1 MHFPNKRLHGD
12 VVVNTSIAGLTLT
25 ETSYAPNLRLP
36 KHSHEQAYFCFV
48 LRGGFV
54 EDYGKRSR
62 SCRSSTLIF
71 HPSGETHS
79 DKFYAGTRC
88 FNIQMN
94 AEWTERFADHSRLLD
109 GPAHF
114 NGGFLSHTAR
124 RFYDEFRHADDFSP
138 LVIEGLALEMLA
150 GLLRRTVKDSEHA
163 PPRWL
168 RDVRDLLHDRFLESL
183 TLSDIADA
191 VGVHT
196 THLCR
201 EFRRQYRCT
210 VGDYVRKL
218 RIDYASQRL
227 SSSDA
232 SLSEIASEAGFFDQ
246 SHFARTFKSIV
257 GTTPRRYRIAL
268 RSR

>member
-1 MHFPNKRLHGD
+1 MRLPYKRLHGD
-12 VVVNTSIAGLTLT
+12 VVVNTSVAGLTLS
-25 ETSYAPNLRLP
+25 ETSYAPNLKLP

-48 LRGGFV
+48 LAGGFI

-62 SCRSSTLIF
+62 SCRPSTLIF

-79 DKFYAGTRC
+79 DSFYSDTRC

-94 AEWTERFADHSRLLD
+94 TEWTRRFAAHLPVLD
-109 GPAHF
+109 SAAHF
-114 NGGFLSHTAR
+114 YGGFLAHTAQ
-124 RFYDEFRHADDFSP
+124 RFYDEFRQPDDFSS

-150 GLLRRTVKDSEHA
+150 GLLRRSVKDGEHA
-163 PPRWL
+163 TPRRL
-168 RDVRDLLHDRFLESL
+168 QKVRDLLQQRFNDPL
-183 TLSDIADA
+183 TLSEIADA
-191 VGVHT
+191 VGVHPA
-196 THLCR
+196 HLCR
-201 EFRRQYRCT
+201 EFRRHYRCT

-232 SLSEIASEAGFFDQ
+232 SLTEIAAEAGFFDQ
-246 SHFARTFKSIV
+246 SHFARTFKALV
-257 GTTPRRYRIAL
+257 GTTPRRYRIAM